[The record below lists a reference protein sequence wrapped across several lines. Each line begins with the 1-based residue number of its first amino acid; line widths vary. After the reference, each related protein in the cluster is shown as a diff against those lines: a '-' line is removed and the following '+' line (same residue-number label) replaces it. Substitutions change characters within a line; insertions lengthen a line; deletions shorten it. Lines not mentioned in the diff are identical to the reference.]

1 MNNYRENLVN
11 AESKTWTFNFLGKI
25 MNFPETL
32 DQQRVWNIICPY
44 SVRMRENTA
53 QKNSQYGH
61 FSRSVGS

>member
-32 DQQRVWNIICPY
+32 DQQRV
-44 SVRMRENTA
+44 
-53 QKNSQYGH
+53 
-61 FSRSVGS
+61 